1 MDMIIDVFL
10 MYLIEVNELSESFFI
25 FIIIFNN
32 EFNES
37 IIINNYGIIL
47 ESFLIIFGNLMNVII

>member
-1 MDMIIDVFL
+1 MDMIIEVFL
-10 MYLIEVNELSESFFI
+10 LYLIEVNELSESFFI

-47 ESFLIIFGNLMNVII
+47 GSFLIIFGNLLNVII

>member
-1 MDMIIDVFL
+1 MDMIIEVFL

>member
-1 MDMIIDVFL
+1 MIIEVFL

-37 IIINNYGIIL
+37 IIVNNYGIIL
-47 ESFLIIFGNLMNVII
+47 GSFLIIFSNLLNVII

>member
-1 MDMIIDVFL
+1 MDMIIEVFL

-37 IIINNYGIIL
+37 IIVNNYGIIL
-47 ESFLIIFGNLMNVII
+47 GSFLIIFSNLLNVII

>member
-1 MDMIIDVFL
+1 MIIEVFL

>member
-1 MDMIIDVFL
+1 MDMIIEVFL

-25 FIIIFNN
+25 FIIIFKN

-37 IIINNYGIIL
+37 IIVNNYGIIL
-47 ESFLIIFGNLMNVII
+47 ESFLIIFGNLMNVIK